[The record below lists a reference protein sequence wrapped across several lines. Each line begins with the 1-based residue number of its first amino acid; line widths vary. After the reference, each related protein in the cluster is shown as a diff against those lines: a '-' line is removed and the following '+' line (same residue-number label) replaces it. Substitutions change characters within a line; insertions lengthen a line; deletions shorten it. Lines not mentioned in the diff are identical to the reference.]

1 MLIWKFVCMLHHT
14 QFLSLRFPDAFWCAL
29 KTALGN
35 SWKSFV
41 FKQLSVARNKASM
54 LAWSAFNVF
63 RIKAKPQNVLHS
75 CFIYNPYFHTIL
87 SLSKQE
93 FSQPTLTD
101 RLQLSEFLTAFF
113 NYFCASGYLLMV
125 TQSHSYAATKL
136 YTASTICIKS
146 QRMPFDLFQ
155 NSKQW
160 AQWNFTAAFEQ
171 KINK

>member
-1 MLIWKFVCMLHHT
+1 MLIWKLVCMLHHT
-14 QFLSLRFPDAFWCAL
+14 LFLSLRFPEAFWCAL

-54 LAWSAFNVF
+54 LAWGAFNVF

-93 FSQPTLTD
+93 FSQPTLAD

-113 NYFCASGYLLMV
+113 KYVCASGYLLMV
-125 TQSHSYAATKL
+125 TRCTHMLQLSFVQPKQLAWNWCFFFRNQTCLQCSHQHVSIYAFRLLPK
-136 YTASTICIKS
+136 
-146 QRMPFDLFQ
+146 
-155 NSKQW
+155 
-160 AQWNFTAAFEQ
+160 
-171 KINK
+171 